1 MKLFV
6 SKVMANLNR
15 ARAKGNKKAKI
26 CDLDRQWRTIMN
38 KASKL
43 EAKMIRPYEIG
54 SKVLTDYIVAGYLAR
69 RDAYA
74 DYTEACGIE

>member
-1 MKLFV
+1 
-6 SKVMANLNR
+6 
-15 ARAKGNKKAKI
+15 
-26 CDLDRQWRTIMN
+26 MN
-38 KASKL
+38 KAAAL

-54 SKVLTDYIVAGYLAR
+54 SKTLTDYIVAGYLDG